1 MDKKLILEAEVGR
14 LFIELEKT
22 KAAQQRL
29 AQRINS
35 ILTEIEKLKDLSDGT
50 KSN

>member
-22 KAAQQRL
+22 KAAQQQL